1 MAELALKLRGR
12 CPHCGGAVLV
22 AFRKEMARKN
32 AQLLAAVWHEDD
44 PMPPEWR
51 AVSGFDDV
59 RGFIPL
65 TEEQMR

>member
-22 AFRKEMARKN
+22 AFRKNMHEKN

-44 PMPPEWR
+44 PFPPEWKP
-51 AVSGFDDV
+51 VTGFDDV
-59 RGFIPL
+59 MGFIPL
-65 TEEQMR
+65 TEDQIG